1 MTTYYTGQFKD
12 IQDKTTYK
20 GVYFF
25 LSISIVFFIINLN
38 PDNNLS
44 NFLNVFES
52 YELYIIILSVSS
64 ILTAF
69 LYYFKGEILIFKLII
84 VLKNRKGKFP
94 KYKNVKLHSGI
105 DHIFISNIKANI

>member
-1 MTTYYTGQFKD
+1 MTAYYTGQFRD

-52 YELYIIILSVSS
+52 FELYIIILSVSS
-64 ILTAF
+64 ISTAF
-69 LYYFKGEILIFKLII
+69 FYYF
-84 VLKNRKGKFP
+84 
-94 KYKNVKLHSGI
+94 
-105 DHIFISNIKANI
+105 